1 MYKKNICPRCNEKEL
16 VEIVYGMPSS
26 EMFDYAKKGL
36 IKLGGCEEIFPF
48 VDESKEYYCNNCEC
62 EINLENDKDLI
73 FEYRV
78 IRSFKGPFD
87 NTLFSLRIYNRKENN
102 LEYSSL
108 DEDLFE
114 IKDYDIKNFIN
125 IVNNNLEVFNIK
137 EIPFPSVLDGVE
149 NYFYINQDNLKLSIT
164 CFNFFYY
171 MNIDECPECII
182 PLVNILDS
190 LYKDLIK
197 KGCQKEI
204 KNYIYD

>member
-1 MYKKNICPRCNEKEL
+1 MYKKIICPRCSKKEL
-16 VEIVYGMPSS
+16 VEIIYGMPSS

-48 VDESKEYYCNNCEC
+48 LDDTKEYYCNNCEC

-78 IRSFKGPFD
+78 IKAFKGPFN
-87 NTLFSLRIYNRKENN
+87 NTLFSLRIYDRKENN

-149 NYFYINQDNLKLSIT
+149 DYFYIKKDNLKLSIT
-164 CFNFFYY
+164 GFNFFYY
-171 MNIDECPECII
+171 MNNDECPKCII
-182 PLVNILDS
+182 PLVNILDG

-197 KGCQKEI
+197 KGCQKDI
-204 KNYIYD
+204 KNYFYD

>member
-1 MYKKNICPRCNEKEL
+1 MQSIP
-16 VEIVYGMPSS
+16 
-26 EMFDYAKKGL
+26 L
-36 IKLGGCEEIFPF
+36 I
-48 VDESKEYYCNNCEC
+48 
-62 EINLENDKDLI
+62 
-73 FEYRV
+73 
-78 IRSFKGPFD
+78 
-87 NTLFSLRIYNRKENN
+87 LFSLRIYNRKENN

-125 IVNNNLEVFNIK
+125 IVNNNLQVFNIK

-149 NYFYINQDNLKLSIT
+149 DYFYIKQDNLKLSIT
-164 CFNFFYY
+164 GFNFFYY
-171 MNIDECPECII
+171 MNNDECPECII

-190 LYKDLIK
+190 LCKDLIK